1 MLLIVTEKPSAC
13 KNFAKALGGNKGT
26 FNGQDYE
33 LIALA
38 GHTMEYVDPKDM
50 VSKEKSEQYKSWDI
64 KYLPWN
70 LKEMTFDRQVAKN
83 KGKLI
88 ANLKSA
94 AKRADA
100 LVIATDVDPSGEGEL
115 IAMEAFQEIG
125 WKGPIKRMYFI
136 DESVKQIQKA
146 FKSMRD
152 VSDASK
158 NGDYLKAETR
168 SRWDFAS
175 MQIVRAAT
183 SIARRLKMK
192 VVLRNG
198 RLKSVITRLVFMQ
211 EEAIRKYK
219 RKPYYEVQFKDD
231 NGHVYKRKFNE
242 GDTWRYDL
250 EVDVPLGDYSKS
262 SVTEDGRTRKETK
275 PPKLLDLMG
284 LAAILAPRGFNSKKV
299 LAVYQKMYEA
309 KIVSYPRTE
318 DKVISVEQFNDML
331 PLIDNIAKV
340 VGVDNG
346 LLTHRQLRTTHV
358 KDGGSHGAN
367 RPGEVVPKSLESLSV
382 FDDGSK
388 GIAAAIYTT
397 LAKNFLAMFG
407 ENYVYDSV
415 SGHVVEHPDFKTTFS
430 LPVSSGWKAIYTDS
444 DKDDEDDDTATK
456 GIGTSA
462 DPFVAEGANPKPA
475 TPTIKW
481 LKAQLEKYDVG
492 TGATRTSTIAEITN
506 DVAERRLM
514 DEKRGRLSMTLVGK
528 VNAVLLKDT
537 WIASPEITQELFQN
551 MEAVGQLQKSVDEV
565 VSSVT
570 KLVKHDIDVMEKNEA
585 LAGRYIESV
594 LVDGG
599 ADAKTF
605 AKLKTKAPVPKV
617 KGVFQGKEVEFYN
630 SVMGVY
636 QPTDDEMKTALSG
649 GEFIV
654 NLKNKAGKP
663 YKGRIVF
670 GYDDK
675 YGYGYKYLG
684 PVQTGPAKV
693 KIQFEGQEI
702 EIKPAFGSYEL
713 NRSELDALSRK
724 EEVRINTKTSK
735 GDPWN
740 PSLKIVKDPKWGW
753 IVTFVKA
760 TPKGKPE
767 RSAMKPEFSGYK
779 FSEEEKDHLY
789 AGGSTPVTLKSG
801 KKGFVKW
808 GQTSFKNKEGK
819 TVKYYGYYVDEWL

>member
-1 MLLIVTEKPSAC
+1 MK
-13 KNFAKALGGNKGT
+13 
-26 FNGQDYE
+26 
-33 LIALA
+33 
-38 GHTMEYVDPKDM
+38 
-50 VSKEKSEQYKSWDI
+50 
-64 KYLPWN
+64 
-70 LKEMTFDRQVAKN
+70 VA
-83 KGKLI
+83 
-88 ANLKSA
+88 S
-94 AKRADA
+94 KRADV

-125 WKGPIKRMYFI
+125 WRGPIKRMYFV

-152 VSDASK
+152 VSDATK

-175 MQIVRAAT
+175 MQIVRGAT
-183 SIARRLKMK
+183 SIARRLKMN

-219 RKPYYEVQFKDD
+219 RKPYYEVQFKD
-231 NGHVYKRKFNE
+231 
-242 GDTWRYDL
+242 
-250 EVDVPLGDYSKS
+250 
-262 SVTEDGRTRKETK
+262 EDGRKRKESN

-346 LLTHRQLRTTHV
+346 LLTHRQLRKTHV

-367 RPGEVVPKSLESLSV
+367 RPGEVVPKSLDALSV

-415 SGHVVEHPDFKTTFS
+415 SGHVVEYPDFKTTFS
-430 LPVSSGWKAIYTDS
+430 LPVSAGWKAIYTDS

-462 DPFVAEGANPKPA
+462 DSFVAEGANPKPA
-475 TPTIKW
+475 APTIKW

-506 DVAERRLM
+506 DIAERRLM

-565 VSSVT
+565 VHSVT
-570 KLVKHDIDVMEKNEA
+570 KLVKHDIEVMEKNEG
-585 LAGRYIESV
+585 LASRYIESV
-594 LVDGG
+594 LSDGG
-599 ADAKTF
+599 VDAKTF

-617 KGVFQGKEVEFYN
+617 KGVFKGKEVEFYN

-636 QPTDDEMKTALSG
+636 QPSDEEKNIALNG
-649 GEFIV
+649 GEFIA

-663 YKGRIVF
+663 YKGRIAF

-684 PVQTGPAKV
+684 PVKTGPVKV
-693 KIQFEGQEI
+693 KIQFDGQEI

-713 NRSELDALSRK
+713 NQSELDALSLK
-724 EEVRINTKTSK
+724 EEVRIHTKTSK

-740 PSLKIVKDPKWGW
+740 PSLKIVNDPKWGW
-753 IVTFVKA
+753 IVTYVKA